1 MAKRDGI
8 PLQWVLTVMLG
19 LSILMS
25 VAGQGVARPLRE
37 MFQYV
42 MIAPTDIGMYL
53 ATTFRRAFGDEG
65 GQGLSA
71 EQAEALNLRQQLLKN
86 EVAYLRGRL
95 ADSERRVRDLANFEE
110 VFGPAKDVNCVLIP
124 ARVVAGES
132 LPYGDSRTVGVG
144 ERQGVRPG
152 DRVTTRRLVTDRAKA
167 MVELNVLGANALV
180 GRLGD
185 TGAFTARLILVTHR
199 NFSIQAI
206 VRRDLANPRMIPGP
220 TKEVALTEKNN
231 DDILCEAVG
240 DGRSGMVVRGISADE
255 RVQVGD
261 WLVTSIPDT
270 FFSKRVP
277 IGTVVEVRDDPQ
289 QAGFQ
294 DLIIAPDADLAALR
308 RVYIVY
314 PLRPRGEGEVERR

>member
-25 VAGQGVARPLRE
+25 VAGQGVARPARE

-71 EQAEALNLRQQLLKN
+71 EQAEAINLRQRLLKN

-95 ADSERRVRDLANFEE
+95 ADSEQRVRDLTNFQEM
-110 VFGPAKDVNCVLIP
+110 FGPAKSVNCVLIP

-144 ERQGVRPG
+144 ERQGARAG

-167 MVELNVLGANALV
+167 MVKLNVLGANALV
-180 GRLGD
+180 GYLGD
-185 TGAFTARLILVTHR
+185 TGAFTAKLILVTDR
-199 NFSIQAI
+199 NFHTPAF
-206 VRRDLANPRMIPGP
+206 VDRDLANARMIPGP
-220 TKEVALTEKNN
+220 TKEVPLTGKNN
-231 DDILCEAVG
+231 ELIPCTAVG
-240 DGRSGMVVRGISADE
+240 DGWSGMVVRGISADK

-261 WLVTSIPDT
+261 WLVTSIPKT
-270 FFSKRVP
+270 VFLNKVP

-294 DLIIAPDADLAALR
+294 ELIIAPDADLAALR

-314 PLRPRGEGEVERR
+314 PLWREGAVERR

>member
-1 MAKRDGI
+1 MAKRDRI
-8 PLQWVLTVMLG
+8 PLQWVLTVMLA

-25 VAGQGVARPLRE
+25 VAGQGIARPARE

-71 EQAEALNLRQQLLKN
+71 EQAEAINLRQQLLEN

-95 ADSERRVRDLANFEE
+95 ADSEQQVRDLANFQE
-110 VFGPAKDVNCVLIP
+110 VFAPAKDVRCTLIP
-124 ARVVAGES
+124 ARVVSGES
-132 LPYGDSRTVGVG
+132 LPYGDSRTVGAG

-167 MVELNVLGANALV
+167 MGKFNVLGANALV

-185 TGAFTARLILVTHR
+185 TGAFTARLILVTDR
-199 NFSIQAI
+199 EFSIQAI
-206 VRRDLANPRMIPGP
+206 VRRDLANARMIPGP
-220 TKEVALTEKNN
+220 TKEVPLTHLNN
-231 DDILCEAVG
+231 PDIICTAVG
-240 DGRSGMVVRGISADE
+240 DGWSGMVVRGISADE

-261 WLVTSIPDT
+261 SLVTSIPDT
-270 FFSKRVP
+270 VFPNMVP
-277 IGTVVEVRDDPQ
+277 IGTIVEVRDDPQ

-294 DLIIAPDADLAALR
+294 ELIIAPEADLAALR

-314 PLRPRGEGEVERR
+314 PLWQAGEVERR